1 MVRRSTQYRPRSWRW
16 PALATAI
23 VLWLTAATVAHAMP
37 DLVLSEILC
46 DPADPVDG
54 EGVTIYLTVT
64 NQGDETVTTDFWVPV
79 WVEESFIGSLKVTQD
94 LDPAEPTTYG
104 SLTIGWTAAP
114 SDHSIS
120 AKADGGHT
128 DIWGNWVDVDL
139 VAEADETNNEL
150 EVILSVPWPD
160 LIVSDIA
167 MSPPAPVDGQSTTIY
182 LTVRNQGP
190 GGLVRNFW
198 VPTWVDE
205 DCIGWVQVSQD
216 LDPGESTTY
225 GSLTIGWT
233 AIPGDHSVYATAD
246 GGHKDVWGNWVNVDL
261 VMESD
266 ETNNGL
272 SVPLAV
278 AWPDLVVTGISLDPA
293 DPDDGEV
300 VTIYP
305 TVRNQG
311 AGGVVRNFWV
321 PVSVDENYVASVNVV
336 QDLDPGESTTY
347 GSLHCTW
354 TATPGDHSLSATADG
369 GHKDVWGNWVNV
381 DLVMESDE
389 FNNVFSRDLGSSWS
403 DLVVTALASDPP
415 NPEPGQ
421 PVTFTATIRNAGDG
435 ATTRDFWVP
444 ILIDGGYHDSKK
456 ITKDLLPGFDDTI
469 AFNPWTAAEGSHE
482 VCVEADGGHK
492 DIWGNWVNVN
502 LVAESDEANNE
513 HCLSVFWPQIG
524 VEPTSLS
531 FVVGER
537 GGPAAETDAVAT
549 IWASRL
555 LTVQNVGTGAL
566 HVEDIVGLPSG
577 WLLAAPTSFLVLPGE
592 SRSVTVYADTSAP
605 AGGTLEIHSDD
616 PLTPMVVVPVAVEA
630 QTWFEDDDPAVDYTG
645 PWQPYTNPACSD
657 GHLKYSNTPGSW
669 CTLDFY
675 GTGITWS
682 TATGPMMGQAR
693 VYLDGGYAAQVD
705 LYRPALGLTPL
716 GRTGL
721 ASGWHTL
728 AIVVGPEKNPSST
741 DYIVAVDAF
750 EVLP

>member
-246 GGHKDVWGNWVNVDL
+246 GGHKDVWGNWVNVD
-261 VMESD
+261 
-266 ETNNGL
+266 
-272 SVPLAV
+272 
-278 AWPDLVVTGISLDPA
+278 
-293 DPDDGEV
+293 
-300 VTIYP
+300 
-305 TVRNQG
+305 
-311 AGGVVRNFWV
+311 
-321 PVSVDENYVASVNVV
+321 
-336 QDLDPGESTTY
+336 
-347 GSLHCTW
+347 
-354 TATPGDHSLSATADG
+354 
-369 GHKDVWGNWVNV
+369 
-381 DLVMESDE
+381 
-389 FNNVFSRDLGSSWS
+389 
-403 DLVVTALASDPP
+403 
-415 NPEPGQ
+415 
-421 PVTFTATIRNAGDG
+421 
-435 ATTRDFWVP
+435 
-444 ILIDGGYHDSKK
+444 
-456 ITKDLLPGFDDTI
+456 
-469 AFNPWTAAEGSHE
+469 
-482 VCVEADGGHK
+482 
-492 DIWGNWVNVN
+492 
-502 LVAESDEANNE
+502 
-513 HCLSVFWPQIG
+513 
-524 VEPTSLS
+524 
-531 FVVGER
+531 
-537 GGPAAETDAVAT
+537 
-549 IWASRL
+549 
-555 LTVQNVGTGAL
+555 
-566 HVEDIVGLPSG
+566 
-577 WLLAAPTSFLVLPGE
+577 
-592 SRSVTVYADTSAP
+592 
-605 AGGTLEIHSDD
+605 
-616 PLTPMVVVPVAVEA
+616 
-630 QTWFEDDDPAVDYTG
+630 
-645 PWQPYTNPACSD
+645 
-657 GHLKYSNTPGSW
+657 
-669 CTLDFY
+669 
-675 GTGITWS
+675 
-682 TATGPMMGQAR
+682 
-693 VYLDGGYAAQVD
+693 
-705 LYRPALGLTPL
+705 
-716 GRTGL
+716 
-721 ASGWHTL
+721 
-728 AIVVGPEKNPSST
+728 
-741 DYIVAVDAF
+741 
-750 EVLP
+750 